1 MFEAIGLA
9 EFGVLALHR
18 NLLSQHTQK
27 DRLDGKPLLAPERIV
42 ESHFEVRW
50 KPLCDPLGTP

>member
-18 NLLSQHTQK
+18 NLLGQHAQK
-27 DRLDGKPLLAPERIV
+27 DRLDGKRLLAPERIV
-42 ESHFEVRW
+42 DGQFRGQMEASI
-50 KPLCDPLGTP
+50 

>member
-18 NLLSQHTQK
+18 NLLGQHAQK
-27 DRLDGKPLLAPERIV
+27 DRLDGKPLLAAEPIV
-42 ESHFEVRW
+42 DGQFRGQMEASI
-50 KPLCDPLGTP
+50 

>member
-18 NLLSQHTQK
+18 NLLSQHAQK
-27 DRLDGKPLLAPERIV
+27 DRLDGKQLLAPERIV
-42 ESHFEVRW
+42 EGQFRGQMEASI
-50 KPLCDPLGTP
+50 